1 MLEEIER
8 VRSGAEL
15 LYGEQAV
22 EAALDTM
29 ATAINRQLQGV
40 NLLVLCAVN
49 GGIVV
54 AGKLLTRLHMPLNLD
69 SINASRYQNQTNGGD
84 VAWLAV
90 PATPLSGRTVLI
102 VDDVLDAGITLAAV
116 HNYCLAQGADSVYSA
131 VLIDKMLSVAK
142 PIAADF
148 VGLQTPD
155 RYLFG
160 YGMDYK
166 GYLRNVAGIYAC
178 QETGKMP

>member
-8 VRSGAEL
+8 VKSSAEL
-15 LYGEQAV
+15 LFDEQAV
-22 EAALDTM
+22 EAALDSM
-29 ATAINRQLQGV
+29 AAAINRQLADT
-40 NLLVLCAVN
+40 NPLVLCLVN

-54 AGKLLTRLHMPLNLD
+54 AGKLLTRLDMLLNLD
-69 SINASRYQNQTNGGD
+69 SINASRYQNQTDGGEI
-84 VAWLAV
+84 AWLSV
-90 PATPLSGRTVLI
+90 PVTPLPGRTVLI

-116 HNYCLAQGADSVYSA
+116 HKYCLAQGAAAVYSA
-131 VLIDKMLSVAK
+131 VLIDKMLPGAK

-148 VGLQTPD
+148 VGLQVAD

-166 GYLRNVAGIYAC
+166 GYLRNAAGIYAC
-178 QETGKMP
+178 QETGATL

>member
-1 MLEEIER
+1 VLEELER
-8 VRSGAEL
+8 IKANAEL
-15 LYGEQAV
+15 LYDRTAV

-29 ATAINRQLQGV
+29 AADINRQLAAA
-40 NLLVLCAVN
+40 NPLVLCVVN

-54 AGKLLTRLHMPLNLD
+54 AGKLLTRLNMPLNLD
-69 SINASRYQNQTNGGD
+69 SINASRYQNATNGGTI
-84 VAWLAV
+84 AWLATPV
-90 PATPLSGRTVLI
+90 TPLSGRTVLI

-116 HNYCLAQGADSVYSA
+116 HDYCLAQGAAAVYSA
-131 VLIDKMLSVAK
+131 VLLDKALPAPK

-148 VGLQTPD
+148 VGLRVPD

-166 GYLRNVAGIYAC
+166 GYLRNAAGIYAC
-178 QETGKMP
+178 QPTGA